1 MPCGLRLGVY
11 VGYFSKKC
19 PKNLGRFS
27 QSFPP
32 AGGRWILDRMV
43 GSVAA
48 GSFFLEQ
55 APIGSSLDD
64 DCIFE
69 WPTTWVFSV
78 KFLHF
83 GAEKTKCRVSTQTT
97 CPSQKV
103 GLVPFLGWNF
113 HSRSRTFEKTDG
125 SKGFGPS
132 RSTSLGPELLKD
144 TSFGSENSWSS
155 YMKDIGAS
163 LGSIFEKKKRKQKRG
178 DLVECYLDGNLFFGC
193 FWFMIFCL
201 FVVVL
206 ANVGCCILSGLMLV
220 VGWMLVVV
228 GCFLLLQG
236 NHKSHPKF
244 GTPQWSSEV
253 FGRLGNQP
261 ISSLWQS

>member
-1 MPCGLRLGVY
+1 M
-11 VGYFSKKC
+11 
-19 PKNLGRFS
+19 
-27 QSFPP
+27 
-32 AGGRWILDRMV
+32 
-43 GSVAA
+43 
-48 GSFFLEQ
+48 
-55 APIGSSLDD
+55 
-64 DCIFE
+64 
-69 WPTTWVFSV
+69 
-78 KFLHF
+78 
-83 GAEKTKCRVSTQTT
+83 
-97 CPSQKV
+97 
-103 GLVPFLGWNF
+103 
-113 HSRSRTFEKTDG
+113 
-125 SKGFGPS
+125 
-132 RSTSLGPELLKD
+132 GPELLKD

-163 LGSIFEKKKRKQKRG
+163 PGILFCNLKRKQQEAVG
-178 DLVECYLDGNLFFGC
+178 TGGFGGMLFGWESFFGC

-206 ANVGCCILSGLMLV
+206 VNVGCCIISGLMLV

-261 ISSLWQS
+261 ISSL